1 MEYKMIVLDL
11 DGTLTNSKKEM
22 TDRTRETLLAAE
34 RQGLRVVLASGRPTY
49 GITALADELRLK
61 DYGGYILAFNGG
73 RITDCAT
80 GRVVFDQPLD
90 PSVVEPLYHKVKA
103 AGMEMLTYQ
112 DEKIAATKRA
122 NKYVLHE
129 AFINKMPVVEFSDFV
144 HEVRYPINKCLV
156 VGDPAPLHEL
166 ELDLQTAFRGRM
178 DAYRSAG
185 FFLECVPPGIDKA
198 QSLQRLFEI
207 LGLSKDEVIACGDG
221 YNDQNMI
228 RFAGLGVAM
237 ANAPKDVQDTAD
249 YITYSNEED
258 GVAHVVEKF
267 VLDKGR
273 KE

>member
-1 MEYKMIVLDL
+1 MIVLDL

-22 TDRTRETLLAAE
+22 TDRTRETLLTAE

-156 VGDPAPLHEL
+156 VGDPSPSTNSSSTSRRPSEGAWMP
-166 ELDLQTAFRGRM
+166 TARQDSSSSVCRRASTKLGRCSVSSRFWVSVRM
-178 DAYRSAG
+178 RS
-185 FFLECVPPGIDKA
+185 
-198 QSLQRLFEI
+198 
-207 LGLSKDEVIACGDG
+207 
-221 YNDQNMI
+221 
-228 RFAGLGVAM
+228 
-237 ANAPKDVQDTAD
+237 
-249 YITYSNEED
+249 
-258 GVAHVVEKF
+258 
-267 VLDKGR
+267 
-273 KE
+273 